1 MQIAPALEKFIA
13 TRDKR
18 HIKYDPMGR
27 TDWMR
32 ETFKELHEKGVVR
45 VGGRASCGGKIDPTW
60 MTFTLWNEIVRKA
73 QSLGHPIEVQSI
85 KQPNKSP
92 TMAGG
97 FWNENE
103 YTLRQSAA

>member
-1 MQIAPALEKFIA
+1 MNVEIAPALLKYIA

-18 HIKYDPMGR
+18 HAKYDSMGR
-27 TDWMR
+27 TDWML
-32 ETFKELHEKGVVR
+32 ETFKELHEKGSVR
-45 VGGRASCGGKIDPTW
+45 VGGRASCGGKVDPTW

-73 QSLGHPIEVQSI
+73 QDLGHRIDVVSI
-85 KQPNKSP
+85 KHPNKSP

-103 YTLRQSAA
+103 YTVRA